1 MQLLIDKTKLE
12 LLLVKKKQ
20 HIGKTLTLDSLMS
33 SISFLI
39 SVYFASYE
47 TVLGI
52 SGNTLKV
59 VFSLLGIVF
68 LFKSIYDLWKNKKC
82 NYTYNDLFTDINTL
96 NEITHNHSI
105 VIVKDSFNKHPG
117 RFLVYDDNAWGCRL
131 FINYKENENN
141 EDFIKSHLSSE
152 LKVDISDIT
161 LKFTTM
167 KIHEKLSQRDKINK
181 MYCHKFY
188 LADIKKFPLNTKNDT
203 FTIDGKT
210 YHWVSIATLEADKNA
225 MAKNSDV
232 ISFVKEYF

>member
-47 TVLGI
+47 TVWGI

-59 VFSLLGIVF
+59 VFSILGIIF

-82 NYTYNDLFTDINTL
+82 NYTYNDLFADINTL

-105 VIVKDSFNKHPG
+105 IIVKDSFNKYPD
-117 RFLVYDDNAWGCRL
+117 RFLVYDDKVWECRL
-131 FINYKENENN
+131 FINYNENENN
-141 EDFIKSHLSSE
+141 EAFIKSHLSSE
-152 LKVDISDIT
+152 LKVDISDST

-188 LADIKKFPLNTKNDT
+188 LADIKEFPQCAKDDT
-203 FTIDGKT
+203 FTIGGKT
-210 YHWVSIATLEADKNA
+210 YHWVTIEDLEADENA
-225 MAKNSDV
+225 MAKNSDI

>member
-47 TVLGI
+47 TVWGI

-59 VFSLLGIVF
+59 LFSILGIIF

-82 NYTYNDLFTDINTL
+82 NYTYNDLFADINTL

-105 VIVKDSFNKHPG
+105 IIVKDSFNKFPN
-117 RFLVYDDNAWGCRL
+117 RFLVYDDKVWECRL
-131 FINYKENENN
+131 FINYNENENN
-141 EDFIKSHLSSE
+141 EAFIKSHLSSE
-152 LKVDISDIT
+152 LNVDISDIT

-188 LADIKKFPLNTKNDT
+188 LADIKEFPQCAKDDT
-203 FTIDGKT
+203 FTIGGKT
-210 YHWVSIATLEADKNA
+210 YHWVTIEDLEADENA
-225 MAKNSDV
+225 MAKNSDI

>member
-47 TVLGI
+47 TVWGI

-59 VFSLLGIVF
+59 VFSILGIIF
-68 LFKSIYDLWKNKKC
+68 LFKSIYDLWKNQKC
-82 NYTYNDLFTDINTL
+82 NYTYNDLFADINTL

-105 VIVKDSFNKHPG
+105 IIVKDSFNKYPD
-117 RFLVYDDNAWGCRL
+117 RFLVYDDKVWECRL
-131 FINYKENENN
+131 FINYNENENN
-141 EDFIKSHLSSE
+141 EAFIKSHLSSE

-188 LADIKKFPLNTKNDT
+188 LADIKEFPQCAKDDT
-203 FTIDGKT
+203 FTIGGKT
-210 YHWVSIATLEADKNA
+210 YHWVTIEDLEADENA
-225 MAKNSDV
+225 MAKNSDI

>member
-47 TVLGI
+47 TVWGI

-59 VFSLLGIVF
+59 LFSILGIIF

-82 NYTYNDLFTDINTL
+82 NYTYNDLFADINTL

-105 VIVKDSFNKHPG
+105 IIVKDSFNKFPN
-117 RFLVYDDNAWGCRL
+117 RFLVYDDKVWECRL
-131 FINYKENENN
+131 FINYNENENN
-141 EDFIKSHLSSE
+141 EAFIKSHLSSE

-188 LADIKKFPLNTKNDT
+188 LADIKEFPQCAKDDT
-203 FTIDGKT
+203 FTIGGKT
-210 YHWVSIATLEADKNA
+210 YHWVTIEDLEADENA
-225 MAKNSDV
+225 MAKNSDI

>member
-47 TVLGI
+47 TVWGI

-59 VFSLLGIVF
+59 LFSILGIIF

-82 NYTYNDLFTDINTL
+82 NYTYNDLFADINTL

-105 VIVKDSFNKHPG
+105 IIVKDSFNKFPN
-117 RFLVYDDNAWGCRL
+117 RFLVYDDKVWECRL
-131 FINYKENENN
+131 FINYNENENN
-141 EDFIKSHLSSE
+141 EAFIKSHLSSE

-188 LADIKKFPLNTKNDT
+188 LADIKEFPQCAKDDT
-203 FTIDGKT
+203 FTIGGKT
-210 YHWVSIATLEADKNA
+210 YHWVTIQDLEADENA
-225 MAKNSDV
+225 MAKNSDI

>member
-1 MQLLIDKTKLE
+1 MQILIDKTKLE

-20 HIGKTLTLDSLMS
+20 HIGRTLTVDSLMS

-47 TVLGI
+47 AVFGI

-68 LFKSIYDLWKNKKC
+68 LLKSIYDLWKNKKC
-82 NYTYNDLFTDINTL
+82 NYTYNDLLADINTL

-105 VIVKDSFNKHPG
+105 VVVKDSFNQYSA
-117 RFLVYDDNAWGCRL
+117 RFLVYDDKVWKCRL
-131 FINYKENENN
+131 FINYNENEDN
-141 EDFIKSHLSSE
+141 EAFIKSHLSSE
-152 LKVDISDIT
+152 LKVDISDIAI
-161 LKFTTM
+161 KFVTM
-167 KIHEKLSQRDKINK
+167 KVHEKFSQRDKTNK

-188 LADIKKFPLNTKNDT
+188 LANIKQFPLVAKNDT

-210 YHWVSIATLEADKNA
+210 YHWVSIAELEGDKAA
-225 MAKNSDV
+225 MTKNSDI